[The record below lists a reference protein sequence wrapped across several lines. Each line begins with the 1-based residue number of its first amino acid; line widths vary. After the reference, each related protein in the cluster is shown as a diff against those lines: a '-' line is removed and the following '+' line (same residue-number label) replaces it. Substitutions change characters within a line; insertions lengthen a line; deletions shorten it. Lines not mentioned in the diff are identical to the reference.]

1 MSFNSRNIR
10 ISKITNAAKEKKNMC
25 DVAEG
30 FAHNLSTSERY
41 YNKNIDRS
49 KIIDLVED
57 AVPGPSGLCKKNQSY
72 NSGECNLRMV
82 QEHTKYNHKE

>member
-1 MSFNSRNIR
+1 MSLNSRNIR

-25 DVAEG
+25 DVAEA

-49 KIIDLVED
+49 KIIDLAKD
-57 AVPGPSGLCKKNQSY
+57 AVPGPSGLSTENQSFNCGKY
-72 NSGECNLRMV
+72 RLLIDGERS
-82 QEHTKYNHKE
+82 